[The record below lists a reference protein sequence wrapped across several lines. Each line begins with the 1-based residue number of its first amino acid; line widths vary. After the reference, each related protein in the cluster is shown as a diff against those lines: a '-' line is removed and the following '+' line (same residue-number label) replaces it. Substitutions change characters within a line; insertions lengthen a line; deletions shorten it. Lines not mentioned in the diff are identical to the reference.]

1 MDKKKIV
8 IVGYDTVSP
17 LGVDTDTQWRRAA
30 NAESGIGRL
39 TRFPVNED
47 FPVRIAGQ
55 VSEIDTSP
63 YPFLSAQELA
73 YWTSPIFKYS
83 LLVVHRALKK
93 SGLEITPKISPRVGI
108 TFSSALGGLDVLM
121 NADRKMVADKKP
133 PHPFT
138 NPNSCVN
145 MVGGKVSIMTK
156 ATGPISS
163 TITACATGTTSMIIG
178 SMFIQQDI
186 ADVVIC
192 GAADFA
198 LIESIVAG
206 FASMNGAYKHKKG
219 QEEPPEKASR
229 PYSINRRG
237 FVVSE
242 GAGCILIASGD
253 FAKAHGLN
261 HNIEIAGWG
270 MTSDAQH
277 FVAPNLET
285 VSRCLLQSIESAGIQ
300 PADIDAVNGHGTSTK
315 IGDKIE
321 VEALKNIF
329 GNQIP
334 PLSANK
340 SQIGHPM
347 GAASAIESIFA
358 MEGMLKD
365 TLLPTINYTQD
376 PEIPIDCVPE
386 GARKIEQE
394 FVLKNAFGFGGCNS
408 CIVFKRVK

>member
-408 CIVFKRVK
+408 CIVFKRGK